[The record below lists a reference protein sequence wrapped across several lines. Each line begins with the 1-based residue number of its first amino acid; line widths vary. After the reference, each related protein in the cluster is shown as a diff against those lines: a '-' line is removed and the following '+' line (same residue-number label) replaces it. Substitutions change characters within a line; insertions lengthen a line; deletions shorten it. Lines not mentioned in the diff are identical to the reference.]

1 MKTGIVGG
9 AIGVVI
15 GLVIGVFV
23 GPSIRSGEKGTGVAA
38 VAKSAEPVDEL
49 FCGEAKDGELVN
61 IKHYGEFRLNAKQKE
76 LAHKGTVVHSYRVAF
91 GKASKDKI
99 AKENPWILEE
109 DTWEITEN
117 FHKLLDS
124 LEESRKKAAANK

>member
-1 MKTGIVGG
+1 MKTGIVG
-9 AIGVVI
+9 AVIGVVM

-23 GPSIRSGEKGTGVAA
+23 GPSIRGGEKESAGA
-38 VAKSAEPVDEL
+38 VKSAGPVDEL